1 MIPNIVESIFHEV
14 SRIEFT
20 DLNNRIDQLEVTD
33 DDHWECESSLQRQI
47 LHLEDRTRELERTLI
62 EVTKVCL
69 KLTAFLATTYKQP
82 VGKKEIETLTAAL
95 DRLTINGQQ

>member
-1 MIPNIVESIFHEV
+1 MIPNIVQSIFHEV

-20 DLNNRIDQLEVTD
+20 DLNNRIDQLEEID

-47 LHLEDRTRELERTLI
+47 LRLEDRTRELERTLI

-82 VGKKEIETLTAAL
+82 VGNEEINTLTAVL
-95 DRLTINGQQ
+95 ERLTIDES